1 MEGALYSALLKGRFV
16 GLRAAEPPE
25 KTSDHPRDL
34 RFCFGCGGFTVPA
47 SQTRRVARIRD
58 QAPVRLLIP
67 RLSRGNLVLPDQGP
81 DWSLGIRVYLGCF
94 PEGPVDSP
102 LAGWL
107 PRDSSTTFFPVS
119 PLVSVFSV
127 APPEGPE
134 VVAEDLASV
143 GLPGVV
149 LFSVEPVAD
158 GLAC

>member
-1 MEGALYSALLKGRFV
+1 
-16 GLRAAEPPE
+16 
-25 KTSDHPRDL
+25 
-34 RFCFGCGGFTVPA
+34 
-47 SQTRRVARIRD
+47 
-58 QAPVRLLIP
+58 
-67 RLSRGNLVLPDQGP
+67 
-81 DWSLGIRVYLGCF
+81 
-94 PEGPVDSP
+94 VDSP

-158 GLAC
+158 GLFC